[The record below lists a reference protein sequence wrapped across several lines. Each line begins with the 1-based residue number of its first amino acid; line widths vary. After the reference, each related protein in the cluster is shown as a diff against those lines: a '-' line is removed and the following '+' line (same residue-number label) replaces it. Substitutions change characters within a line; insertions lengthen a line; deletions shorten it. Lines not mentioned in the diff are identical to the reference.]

1 MAERRRKYRTVYIVT
16 VALMAAMIGG
26 YALAA
31 TTVTTLSPGQSSN
44 ITNTPNPGG
53 FANIGAITSEQ
64 LVVLTSCMTGG
75 ACGIG
80 ATAKAAGVETA
91 GAVGLN
97 GTTTALAGC
106 ATAPC
111 VVQNFRTAVPA
122 TETTGDFGEQIGI
135 NVLQPAVNGASL
147 GFDFSITISVTV
159 TGVTSSLVV
168 QGYLATGAAGA
179 AQKSVPVFL
188 FVDLG
193 TLTSPSIN
201 SLSVVFNQ
209 CSNATYCP

>member
-16 VALMAAMIGG
+16 AALMAAMIGG

-31 TTVTTLSPGQSSN
+31 TTVTTLTPGQSSN
-44 ITNTPNPGG
+44 ITNTPTPGG

-64 LVVLTSCMTGG
+64 LVVLTAGMTG
-75 ACGIG
+75 
-80 ATAKAAGVETA
+80 ATRAGTETVA
-91 GAVGLN
+91 AVGLN
-97 GTTTALAGC
+97 GTTAAIAAC

-122 TETTGDFGEQIGI
+122 TEATGDFGEQIGI
-135 NVLQPAVNGASL
+135 NVLQPAVSGASL

-179 AQKSVPVFL
+179 AQKTVPVFL

-193 TLTSPSIN
+193 TITSPVIN

>member
-1 MAERRRKYRTVYIVT
+1 MAESRRKYRTIYIVT
-16 VALMAAMIGG
+16 AALMAAMIGG

-31 TTVTTLSPGQSSN
+31 TTVTTLTPGQSSN
-44 ITNTPNPGG
+44 ITNTPAPGG

-64 LVVLTSCMTGG
+64 LVVLTAGMTGATRAGTQTVG
-75 ACGIG
+75 AI
-80 ATAKAAGVETA
+80 
-91 GAVGLN
+91 GLN
-97 GTTTALAGC
+97 GTSTALAAC

-111 VVQNFRTAVPA
+111 TVQNFRTAVPA
-122 TETTGDFGEQIGI
+122 AETTGDFGEQLGI
-135 NVLQPAVNGASL
+135 NVLQPAANGASL

-159 TGVTSSLVV
+159 TGVTSSVIV

-179 AQKSVPVFL
+179 AVKTVPVFL

-193 TLTSPSIN
+193 TITSPVIN

>member
-16 VALMAAMIGG
+16 AALMAAMIGG

-31 TTVTTLSPGQSSN
+31 TTVTTLAPGQSSN

-64 LVVLTSCMTGG
+64 LVVLTAGMTG
-75 ACGIG
+75 
-80 ATAKAAGVETA
+80 ATRAGTETV

-97 GTTTALAGC
+97 GTTTALAAC

-122 TETTGDFGEQIGI
+122 AETTGDFGEQLGI
-135 NVLQPAVNGASL
+135 NVLQPAINGASL
-147 GFDFSITISVTV
+147 GFDFSITISMTV
-159 TGVTSSLVV
+159 TGVTSYIVV
-168 QGYLATGAAGA
+168 QGYLATGLGGA
-179 AQKSVPVFL
+179 ALKTVPVFL

-193 TLTSPSIN
+193 TITSPSIN

-209 CSNATYCP
+209 CSNSTYCP